1 MILQVPGFSILFILI
16 TSATIVSALIAG
28 SLLYRYQLQK
38 AAYEAQQQN
47 SMHPNTFSWMTMRL
61 FRMNQACEA
70 AAATTTSMQQ
80 QK

>member
-1 MILQVPGFSILFILI
+1 MFILV
-16 TSATIVSALIAG
+16 TSATVVSALIAG

-47 SMHPNTFSWMTMRL
+47 SLHPNTFASWMTLRL

-70 AAATTTSMQQ
+70 AAAAASNPSMTS